1 MELPFNP
8 EIPILDFQK
17 TKTLIQKDMDTLM
30 FTAALFTIAKK
41 WKQSKYLSTDECI
54 RKMWYT
60 KEYYLARKRM
70 KFCHLQQ
77 HG

>member
-1 MELPFNP
+1 
-8 EIPILDFQK
+8 
-17 TKTLIQKDMDTLM
+17 MDTLM
-30 FTAALFTIAKK
+30 FIAALFTIAKK
-41 WKQSKYLSTDECI
+41 WKQPKYLSTDECI

-77 HG
+77 WMNLDLLC

>member
-1 MELPFNP
+1 
-8 EIPILDFQK
+8 
-17 TKTLIQKDMDTLM
+17 M
-30 FTAALFTIAKK
+30 FIEALFTIAKK

-60 KEYYLARKRM
+60 KEYDLARKRM

-77 HG
+77 HGQTWKVQCLEK